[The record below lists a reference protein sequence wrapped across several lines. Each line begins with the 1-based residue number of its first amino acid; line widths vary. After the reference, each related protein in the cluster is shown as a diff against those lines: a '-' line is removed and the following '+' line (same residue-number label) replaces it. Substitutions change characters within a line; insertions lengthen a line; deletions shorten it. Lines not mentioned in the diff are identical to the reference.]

1 MMSGNPL
8 SWPQEQCHI
17 IDQLYPYSA
26 VNIIGGVVTIEGI
39 VDLPRLHAAIQ
50 SAIRQFDALRMW
62 FVMGEESEVVSQVQP
77 YHWRDIRHLTFSPD
91 YDKEN
96 LRPAAIET
104 FVDEWFRQP
113 FTLLAHGCS
122 SLSPLRAVNNTAVI
136 YLKPITALLMVGQW
150 RCCQTMS
157 SEHTNSRTYQMMRH
171 QPIAH
176 FWRSS
181 NLIRRQRALPLIV
194 AGGVTISTNTAT
206 AFQTVP
212 PSLLLRASVV
222 PLGLSQP

>member
-1 MMSGNPL
+1 MSGNPL

-77 YHWRDIRHLTFSPD
+77 YHWRDIRHLTFPQIMTRRTYAQRRSKHLLMSGSGSP
-91 YDKEN
+91 
-96 LRPAAIET
+96 LPCWRTI
-104 FVDEWFRQP
+104 
-113 FTLLAHGCS
+113 CS

>member
-113 FTLLAHGCS
+113 FTLLAHDLFEFVTFTS
-122 SLSPLRAVNNTAVI
+122 
-136 YLKPITALLMVGQW
+136 LLMVGQW

>member
-96 LRPAAIET
+96 LR
-104 FVDEWFRQP
+104 
-113 FTLLAHGCS
+113 L
-122 SLSPLRAVNNTAVI
+122 
-136 YLKPITALLMVGQW
+136 
-150 RCCQTMS
+150 
-157 SEHTNSRTYQMMRH
+157 
-171 QPIAH
+171 
-176 FWRSS
+176 
-181 NLIRRQRALPLIV
+181 
-194 AGGVTISTNTAT
+194 
-206 AFQTVP
+206 
-212 PSLLLRASVV
+212 
-222 PLGLSQP
+222 

>member
-113 FTLLAHGCS
+113 FTLLAHDLFEFVTFTCGEQYS
-122 SLSPLRAVNNTAVI
+122 G
-136 YLKPITALLMVGQW
+136 YLFKAHHGIADGWSMALL
-150 RCCQTMS
+150 
-157 SEHTNSRTYQMMRH
+157 
-171 QPIAH
+171 
-176 FWRSS
+176 S
-181 NLIRRQRALPLIV
+181 NHVKRAYEQQDVPDD
-194 AGGVTISTNTAT
+194 ASPAYS
-206 AFQTVP
+206 AFLAQ
-212 PSLLLRASVV
+212 
-222 PLGLSQP
+222 